1 MCLFLRYLFGT
12 ESGLSG
18 NWIIFY
24 SFIHPVLSAHK
35 VYYIP
40 TTGLI
45 DSIYCEKQSETLMN
59 DL

>member
-18 NWIIFY
+18 KWIILC
-24 SFIHPVLSAHK
+24 SLIHPVLSAPE

-40 TTGLI
+40 PPGLI
-45 DSIYCEKQSETLMN
+45 DSIYCEKQSETSMN